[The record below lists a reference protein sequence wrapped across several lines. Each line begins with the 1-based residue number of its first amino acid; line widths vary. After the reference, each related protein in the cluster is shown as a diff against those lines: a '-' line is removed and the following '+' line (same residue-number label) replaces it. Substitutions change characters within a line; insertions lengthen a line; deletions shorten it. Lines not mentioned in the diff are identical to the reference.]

1 MKRSTHR
8 TQIYLTRDQYT
19 FLCNQAEKRGA
30 SIAGIVRELIDEKIP
45 KEKDYENNPLFTV
58 GKDGFRMGRRKGS
71 LNHDE
76 YLYRRKK

>member
-1 MKRSTHR
+1 MKGSTHR

-76 YLYRRKK
+76 YLYGGKR